1 MAPIL
6 RLSRITKR
14 FPGVTALDGVD
25 FELAPGEIHALMGEN
40 GAGKSTLVNVI
51 SGLIRPTS
59 GMIFLDEKEVRFD
72 SSLDSQ
78 RAGISTITQEFNLIP
93 KLTVA
98 ENIFLGREPVTR
110 AGTLNWTEIR
120 HRAESILSELGL
132 NVPLNQRVEYLS
144 VGDRQLVEV
153 AKALSLD
160 FRVITMDEPTAA
172 LNASEVSRL
181 FQIIRTLKARGTAV
195 LYVSHRLNEVFRIAD
210 RVTVIRDGKRVGT
223 RPMAELDEKS
233 IVGMMLGRE
242 LDLRQILEERRTAG
256 NADVAL
262 LSVKELT
269 IPGAVKS
276 LSFDLQRDEILGC
289 AGLIGSGRDEL
300 TKALFGLAPYSSGS
314 ISLEGRPLVLRDPF
328 DAMREGIYM
337 LPEDRKTEGV
347 FPDLTVLE
355 NLLINAPPSNLQ
367 RSRSRGFIDQRLEHR
382 TYDSIRSTLNI
393 RAQSPEQL
401 IVKLS
406 GGNQQ
411 KVLIGRALVS
421 RSRILLLN
429 EPTRGVDVGTKLE
442 IHSLIRKLAK
452 EGISIIVSSSDV
464 PELVSVSDRCLVLSA
479 GKAAGMLGKEEITE
493 ENITTLA
500 IGQKALPEVS

>member
-1 MAPIL
+1 MGLVL
-6 RLSRITKR
+6 RLSQITKR

-25 FELAPGEIHALMGEN
+25 FELAAGEIHALMGEN

-51 SGLIRPTS
+51 SGLIRPTA
-59 GMIFLDEKEVRFD
+59 GRIFLDEKEVRFD

-78 RAGISTITQEFNLIP
+78 RAGISTITQEFNLVP
-93 KLTVA
+93 TLTVA
-98 ENIFLGREPVTR
+98 ENIFLGREPVSR

-120 HRAESILSELGL
+120 RRAQSILSELGL
-132 NVPLNQRVEYLS
+132 RVPLNQRVEYLS

-160 FRVITMDEPTAA
+160 FRVIMMDEPTAA
-172 LNASEVSRL
+172 LNASEVNRL
-181 FQIIRTLKARGTAV
+181 FQIIRGLRDRGTAV

-210 RVTVIRDGKRVGT
+210 RVTVLRDGRKVGT
-223 RPMAELDEKS
+223 RLMTELDEKS

-242 LDLRQILEERRTAG
+242 LDLRQTHEEGRSAAAAG
-256 NADVAL
+256 VPL
-262 LSVKELT
+262 LSVRGLT
-269 IPGAVKS
+269 IPGAIRE
-276 LSFDLQRDEILGC
+276 LSFDLQRGEILGC

-300 TKALFGLAPYSSGS
+300 TKALFGLAPRSSGS
-314 ISLEGRPLVLRDPF
+314 ISLEGRPLALRNPL
-328 DAMREGIYM
+328 DAIREGIYM

-355 NLLINAPPSNLQ
+355 NLLINARPSNAQ
-367 RSRSRGFIDQRLEHR
+367 RSGSRGFIDRSLENS

-401 IVKLS
+401 VIKLS

-442 IHSLIRKLAK
+442 IHSLIRRLA
-452 EGISIIVSSSDV
+452 EQGIAILVSSSDV

-479 GKAAGMLGKEEITE
+479 GRASGLLSKEQITE
-493 ENITTLA
+493 ETITALA
-500 IGQKALPEVS
+500 IGQKAASEVP